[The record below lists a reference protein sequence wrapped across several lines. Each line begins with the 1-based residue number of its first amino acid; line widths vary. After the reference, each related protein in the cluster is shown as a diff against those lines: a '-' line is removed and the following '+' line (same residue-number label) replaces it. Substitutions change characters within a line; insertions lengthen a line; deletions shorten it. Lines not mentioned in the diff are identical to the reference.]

1 MSNWKKTL
9 TAPAVTM
16 VVFLLAVG
24 LLLFST
30 VGGARAALTYYSENY
45 TTRVQVYDIGVSLQE
60 NGQAVAGQ
68 YDGTGTLL
76 TDLLPEGESLKLGVT
91 YPEVLTVQNTGTIDQ
106 YVRVNLYKYWTDAD
120 GNKVQN
126 LSPDLIDLALDNL
139 DSDWLVDEDAST
151 PERTVLYYN
160 KVLTVGEVSPA
171 LTQSLTISSMV
182 GTKVTQ
188 STTTTEDG
196 YTTITTVYDYDGYRF
211 NVEAK
216 VDAVQEHNA
225 EDAIWS
231 AWGRQVS
238 VTDGILSLN

>member
-238 VTDGILSLN
+238 VTDGSLSLN